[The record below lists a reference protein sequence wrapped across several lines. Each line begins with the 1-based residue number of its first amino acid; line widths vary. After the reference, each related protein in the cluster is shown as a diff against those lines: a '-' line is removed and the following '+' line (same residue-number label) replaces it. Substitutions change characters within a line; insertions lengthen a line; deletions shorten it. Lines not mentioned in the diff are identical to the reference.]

1 MTLTNINKY
10 ELGELYKYLY
20 GTPEQ
25 QASVDVSI
33 SSKVNLNA
41 TVVISQVLGSL
52 KDGRN
57 GFNFV
62 NCYTNLL
69 VKEDFDKLMTS
80 LADFNAFMAGDP
92 DMFYS
97 EFESEYVS
105 RDNVLSAK
113 VNLRLEAY

>member
-1 MTLTNINKY
+1 MTFTNINKY

-20 GTPEQ
+20 GTDEQ
-25 QASVDVSI
+25 KALVDDSI
-33 SSKVNLNA
+33 SSKAKANNVI
-41 TVVISQVLGSL
+41 VISQVLGSL

-69 VKEDFDKLMTS
+69 IKEDFDKLMTS

-97 EFESEYVS
+97 EFESEYIS